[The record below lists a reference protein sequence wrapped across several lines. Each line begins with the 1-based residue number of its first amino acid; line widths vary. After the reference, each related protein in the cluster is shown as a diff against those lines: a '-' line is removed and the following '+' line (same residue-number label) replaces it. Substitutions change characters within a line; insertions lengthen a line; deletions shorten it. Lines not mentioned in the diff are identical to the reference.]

1 MESSDNGNSTFESSD
16 YNSNNTSEFI
26 EQFGSFTIKRK
37 TKIKWGGNIID
48 EDINENDIYHRCKK
62 TPKKVNTSRNTSQPK
77 MIFSTH
83 QIQIKQKE

>member
-48 EDINENDIYHRCKK
+48 EDINENDIYHRRKK
-62 TPKKVNTSRNTSQPK
+62 TPKKLTV
-77 MIFSTH
+77 
-83 QIQIKQKE
+83 QKILPNQK

>member
-16 YNSNNTSEFI
+16 CNSNNTSSFI

-48 EDINENDIYHRCKK
+48 DDINENDVYHRRKK
-62 TPKKVNTSRNTSQPK
+62 TPKKINSSKNISQPK
-77 MIFSTH
+77 IIPFTH
-83 QIQIKQKE
+83 QIKKKD

>member
-16 YNSNNTSEFI
+16 CNSNNTSSFI

-48 EDINENDIYHRCKK
+48 EGINENDIYHKRKK
-62 TPKKVNTSRNTSQPK
+62 TPKKIINSKNISQPK
-77 MIFSTH
+77 MITSTN
-83 QIQIKQKE
+83 QIQTKKKD